1 MLRIVFHRKNKMLLS
16 LFKNKRVCDLLEK
29 NYRIV
34 CSAKNEVSENTK
46 RLCIANFYHFDIFD
60 IFLN

>member
-46 RLCIANFYHFDIFD
+46 RLSQISTILIYLIFS
-60 IFLN
+60 